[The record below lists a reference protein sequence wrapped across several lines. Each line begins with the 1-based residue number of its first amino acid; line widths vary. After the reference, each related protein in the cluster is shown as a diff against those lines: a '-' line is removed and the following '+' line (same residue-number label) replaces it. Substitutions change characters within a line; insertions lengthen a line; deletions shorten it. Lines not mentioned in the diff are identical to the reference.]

1 MAGTTLKN
9 LRLFEK
15 LCGESFNNIVLTT
28 TMWDEVEEE
37 EGTLREKELEDTYWK
52 AMIERGSSVK
62 RFLYTRESAFNVL
75 GPIFEEVN
83 KRNALFLQKEMDE
96 LKMQIKETSAGRT
109 LYLELEELVSRQHT
123 ILGKIRGE
131 SKLELDQLQL
141 LVEEFGKVSSQL
153 RRATGD
159 LQKMKITV
167 GERIKKFAQRI
178 DWSRMFRSVFH
189 NVLFHHTHAAI
200 FAAYFRL

>member
-28 TMWDEVEEE
+28 TMWDVVEEE
-37 EGTLREKELEDTYWK
+37 EGDRREKELEANYWK
-52 AMIERGSSVK
+52 AMIERGSFVK

-83 KRNALFLQKEMDE
+83 RRNAVLLQKEMDD
-96 LKMQIKETSAGRT
+96 LKIHIKETSAAKA
-109 LYLELEELVSRQHT
+109 LYLELEDLVSRQQN

-131 SKLELDQLQL
+131 SKLEPDQLQL
-141 LVEEFGKVSSQL
+141 LVEEYGKMSAQL

-159 LQKMKITV
+159 LQKMKISV
-167 GERIKKFAQRI
+167 GERIQYFARRI
-178 DWSRMFRSVFH
+178 DWKRLFRLVFCFTI
-189 NVLFHHTHAAI
+189 VATHA
-200 FAAYFRL
+200 